1 MKSTRLF
8 VFLIIAVC
16 LAFPASVFA
25 EPITIN
31 WWHAMR
37 SARGKVVEKMIGDFN
52 ASQSEY
58 KVVGTNK
65 GNYDET
71 MNAGVAAF
79 RAKKQPHLLQVFE
92 VGTQTMML
100 SGAVYPVFEL
110 MKDADIVIHNG
121 CGGVK
126 RHGHE
131 VSVGIHVIGKN
142 RLEIP

>member
-1 MKSTRLF
+1 MKLTKLF
-8 VFLIIAVC
+8 GFLIVVLC
-16 LAFPASVFA
+16 LALPASVFA

-37 SARGKVVEKMIGDFN
+37 SARGEVVKNMINDFN
-52 ASQSEY
+52 ASQPVY

-100 SGAVYPVFEL
+100 SGAIYPVFEL
-110 MKDADIVIHNG
+110 MKDAKLDVDWS
-121 CGGVK
+121 
-126 RHGHE
+126 RY
-131 VSVGIHVIGKN
+131 
-142 RLEIP
+142 L